1 MQPLQQNNAIGVSMF
16 NRRTFSEQLL
26 SRRFMQLFICIILVI
41 FLQTAFKPS
50 LLLSGAA
57 ALLYLNMLLVAI
69 SGNQA
74 GSKARLAI
82 FLIWFISAITRVMTD
97 REFSTEVYLASRFF
111 SALLL
116 AMGVFHILRLIISRE
131 KVTLDTLFASV
142 VVYILIALMFGN
154 LYAIADVTLANS
166 LTYPAHFTKVD
177 GHLTEIAYIYFSF
190 VTIATL
196 GYGDVLPAA
205 PLTQMMVALQAVIG
219 QFYVAVLV
227 AWLVSLYIAHKSDDG

>member
-1 MQPLQQNNAIGVSMF
+1 MF

-82 FLIWFISAITRVMTD
+82 FLVWFISAITRVMTD

-116 AMGVFHILRLIISRE
+116 AMGVFHILRLILTRE
-131 KVTLDTLFASV
+131 RVTTDTVFASV
-142 VVYILIALMFGN
+142 VVYVLTALLFAN
-154 LYAIADVTLANS
+154 LYAIADAAIANS
-166 LTYPAHFTKVD
+166 LTYPDHFLKVD
-177 GHLTEIAYIYFSF
+177 GHLGEVAYTYFSF
-190 VTIATL
+190 VTVATL
-196 GYGDVLPAA
+196 GYGDVLPAV
-205 PLTQMMVALQAVIG
+205 PLTQMLVSVQAVIG

-227 AWLVSLYIAHKSDDG
+227 AWLVSLYVAHKSGSN